1 MASPSLIPAG
11 DFRTSYAVDTT
22 IFPTTTSRNAAIL
35 GVVLICFA
43 PQLLS
48 EYWLSQLI
56 MIGIYGIAALG
67 LNILVG
73 FTGQISI
80 GHAAF
85 FLFGAFT
92 SAYISNNYPIPV
104 FFSIPIAGV
113 VTAIVGLI
121 FGLPA
126 ARLKGLY
133 LVIAT
138 LAAQYIL
145 LDFFSRA
152 DWFSG
157 GSVPATAKAFSIF
170 DYTLRGDRQ
179 YFYVVLA
186 YVVAS
191 YLLVTN
197 LMRSRDGRALVA
209 VRDHYLSAEIM
220 GINLTKYRTLS
231 FGLAAFFA
239 GIAGALYA
247 HNQLVVSN
255 EGFGIERSI
264 LFLAMVI
271 IGGTG
276 SIMGTLMGTAFVV
289 LLPEAMEWISMELKG
304 GVIDKALALNNN
316 LTFLREIAIGLVIIA
331 FLVFEPDGLAHR
343 WRQIK
348 TYWKLYPFSH

>member
-1 MASPSLIPAG
+1 MATATLLPAG
-11 DFRTSYAVDTT
+11 DFRTSYAADTT
-22 IFPTTTSRNAAIL
+22 VFPTAASRNMAVAGLIVL
-35 GVVLICFA
+35 GLAPLVL
-43 PQLLS
+43 S
-48 EYWLSQLI
+48 NYWLTILI
-56 MIGIYGIAALG
+56 QIGYFGIAALG

-85 FLFGAFT
+85 FGVGAFT
-92 SAYISNNYPIPV
+92 SAYLSTKLGVPV
-104 FFSIPIAGV
+104 FFAIPLAGFA
-113 VTAIVGLI
+113 TAATGLI

-133 LVIAT
+133 LAIAT

-152 DWFSG
+152 EWFTG
-157 GSVPATAKAFSIF
+157 GTMPAIAEPFGLF
-170 DYTLRGDRQ
+170 GYTVRSDRQ
-179 YFYVVLA
+179 YAYVVLA
-186 YVVAS
+186 YLVVCF
-191 YLLVTN
+191 LLATN

-239 GIAGALYA
+239 GIGGALYA
-247 HNQLVVSN
+247 HYLGVVSN
-255 EGFGIERSI
+255 EGFGIDRSI

-271 IGGTG
+271 IGGLG
-276 SIMGTLMGTAFVV
+276 SIMGTLMGTAFMV
-289 LLPEAMEWISMELKG
+289 LLPEAMEWLTTLLRG
-304 GVIDKALALNNN
+304 TAVDQALALQHN
-316 LTFLREIAIGLVIIA
+316 LAFLREMASGLVIVL
-331 FLVFEPDGLAHR
+331 FLIFEPDGLAHR

-348 TYWKLYPFSH
+348 AYWKLYPFSY